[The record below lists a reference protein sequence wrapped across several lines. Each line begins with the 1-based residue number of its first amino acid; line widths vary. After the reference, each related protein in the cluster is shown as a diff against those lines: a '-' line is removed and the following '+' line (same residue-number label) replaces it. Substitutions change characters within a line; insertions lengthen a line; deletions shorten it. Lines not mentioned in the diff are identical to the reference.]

1 MGRAGAV
8 VSTGTDA
15 DTLFKR
21 RKFSLPPG
29 GGVEERRLLVHTHTT
44 VSLVFFAVSDFAKQA
59 FNECVIC
66 SADPSSHKQRS
77 SALPLASWGLSPRAF
92 HFYTPALVPG

>member
-15 DTLFKR
+15 NALFKR
-21 RKFSLPPG
+21 RRFSLPPG
-29 GGVEERRLLVHTHTT
+29 AEAACPHSHDCFPGFLCRFRLCETSFQRVL
-44 VSLVFFAVSDFAKQA
+44 
-59 FNECVIC
+59 IC